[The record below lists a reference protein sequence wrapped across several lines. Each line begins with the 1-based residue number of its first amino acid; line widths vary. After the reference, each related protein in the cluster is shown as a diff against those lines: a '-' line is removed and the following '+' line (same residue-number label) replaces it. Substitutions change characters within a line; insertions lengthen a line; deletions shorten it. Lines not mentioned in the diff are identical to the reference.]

1 MSASKT
7 FKTLRQSLLIAV
19 TSATFLVG
27 CGQSDSRSTSD
38 IVSETSSTLDLNDSQ
53 AWEMARVVD
62 TARPAFELLKELR
75 VQLREEMLAQM
86 QQDSVNVEDV
96 NALLE
101 ANWASVLAKLP
112 SVAQN
117 FTDFHT
123 MLTPE
128 QRIKVKE
135 RISKDWKSN
144 HLERLES
151 SNTSRI
157 VFGMSIALD
166 LDDIQEQEMTNLIN
180 TLRNESEEFKE
191 RRVELN
197 EEMYEQILQDSVNVE
212 DVQALLDVR
221 WSEVQSKLPL
231 LAQGF
236 TDFHTILTQEQR
248 VKIAEKLKKK
258 WDSGNRGSRQ

>member
-27 CGQSDSRSTSD
+27 CGQPDSKSTSE
-38 IVSETSSTLDLNDSQ
+38 IVSETSSTLDLNDAQ
-53 AWEMARVVD
+53 AREMARVVD
-62 TARPAFELLKELR
+62 TARPELEVLKKIR
-75 VQLREEMLAQM
+75 GQLREEMLAQM
-86 QQDSVNVEDV
+86 QQDSVNVEEI

-101 ANWASVLAKLP
+101 ATWASVHTKLP
-112 SVAQN
+112 VLAQKI
-117 FTDFHT
+117 TDFYT

-128 QRIKVKE
+128 QRSKVKE
-135 RISKDWKSN
+135 RISKGWKSN

-151 SNTSRI
+151 ANTSRI

-166 LDDIQEQEMTNLIN
+166 LDDIQEQEVTNLIN
-180 TLRNESEEFKE
+180 TLRSKSVEIKE
-191 RRVELN
+191 RHRELR
-197 EEMYEQILQDSVNVE
+197 EEMYEQMLQDSVNAE
-212 DVQALLDVR
+212 DVAALLDVR

-236 TDFHTILTQEQR
+236 ADFHKILTQEQR
-248 VKIAEKLKKK
+248 VKIAQKLEKK
-258 WDSGNRGSRQ
+258 WDSRN

>member
-1 MSASKT
+1 MSESKT

-27 CGQSDSRSTSD
+27 CGQQDTMSTSD
-38 IVSETSSTLDLNDSQ
+38 IVSETSSTLDLNDLQ
-53 AWEMARVVD
+53 TREMARVVD
-62 TARPAFELLKELR
+62 TARPEFKILKELR
-75 VQLREEMLAQM
+75 AQLREEIITQM
-86 QQDSVNVEDV
+86 QQDSVDVLDV

-101 ANWASVLAKLP
+101 ANWASVHARLP
-112 SVAQN
+112 ELAQN

-191 RRVELN
+191 RRVELK
-197 EEMYEQILQDSVNVE
+197 EEMYQQILQDSVNVE
-212 DVQALLDVR
+212 DVEALLDVR

-248 VKIAEKLKKK
+248 VKIAQKLEKK
-258 WDSGNRGSRQ
+258 WDSGNLGNR

>member
-1 MSASKT
+1 MSESKT
-7 FKTLRQSLLIAV
+7 FKTLRQSLLIAI

-27 CGQSDSRSTSD
+27 CGQQDTMSTSD

-62 TARPAFELLKELR
+62 TARPEFELLKELR

-86 QQDSVNVEDV
+86 QQDSVDVLDV

-101 ANWASVLAKLP
+101 ANWASVHAKLP
-112 SVAQN
+112 ALAQN

-123 MLTPE
+123 LLTPE

-135 RISKDWKSN
+135 QMSKGWESN
-144 HLERLES
+144 HFVRLES

-191 RRVELN
+191 RRIGLR

-212 DVQALLDVR
+212 DVEALLDIR
-221 WSEVQSKLPL
+221 WSEVQIKLLL
-231 LAQGF
+231 LAQVF

-248 VKIAEKLKKK
+248 VKIAEKLEKK
-258 WDSGNRGSRQ
+258 WDSGNRENRY

>member
-7 FKTLRQSLLIAV
+7 FKKLRQSLLIAV

-27 CGQSDSRSTSD
+27 CGQPDSMSTSD
-38 IVSETSSTLDLNDSQ
+38 IVSETSSTLDLNDAQ
-53 AWEMARVVD
+53 AREMARVVD
-62 TARPAFELLKELR
+62 TARPELEVLKEIR

-86 QQDSVNVEDV
+86 QQDSVNMEDT

-101 ANWASVLAKLP
+101 ANWASVHTKLP
-112 SVAQN
+112 ALAQK

-128 QRIKVKE
+128 QRSKVKE
-135 RISKDWKSN
+135 RMSKGLKTN

-180 TLRNESEEFKE
+180 NLRNESEEFKE
-191 RRVELN
+191 RRVELK
-197 EEMYEQILQDSVNVE
+197 EEMYEKILQDSVNVE
-212 DVQALLDVR
+212 DVKALLDVR

-236 TDFHTILTQEQR
+236 TDFHTILTKEQR
-248 VKIAEKLKKK
+248 VKIAQKLEKK
-258 WDSGNRGSRQ
+258 WDSGNDS

>member
-1 MSASKT
+1 M
-7 FKTLRQSLLIAV
+7 
-19 TSATFLVG
+19 
-27 CGQSDSRSTSD
+27 
-38 IVSETSSTLDLNDSQ
+38 
-53 AWEMARVVD
+53 
-62 TARPAFELLKELR
+62 
-75 VQLREEMLAQM
+75 
-86 QQDSVNVEDV
+86 NVEEI

-101 ANWASVLAKLP
+101 ATWASVHTKLP
-112 SVAQN
+112 VLAQK

-128 QRIKVKE
+128 QRSKVKE
-135 RISKDWKSN
+135 RMSKGWKTN
-144 HLERLES
+144 DLERLES

-180 TLRNESEEFKE
+180 NLRNESEEFKE
-191 RRVELN
+191 RRVELK
-197 EEMYEQILQDSVNVE
+197 EEMYEKILQDSVNVE
-212 DVQALLDVR
+212 DVEALLDVR

-248 VKIAEKLKKK
+248 VKIAQKLEKK
-258 WDSGNRGSRQ
+258 WDSGNRGNR

>member
-1 MSASKT
+1 MSESKT
-7 FKTLRQSLLIAV
+7 FKTLRQSLLIVV

-27 CGQSDSRSTSD
+27 CGQPDSMSTSD

-62 TARPAFELLKELR
+62 TARSAFELLKELR

-191 RRVELN
+191 RRVELK

-248 VKIAEKLKKK
+248 VKTAEKLEKK
-258 WDSGNRGSRQ
+258 WDSGNRGSR

>member
-1 MSASKT
+1 MSESKT

-27 CGQSDSRSTSD
+27 CGQQDTMSTSD
-38 IVSETSSTLDLNDSQ
+38 IVSETSSTLDLNDLQ
-53 AWEMARVVD
+53 TREMARVVD
-62 TARPAFELLKELR
+62 TARPEFKILKELR
-75 VQLREEMLAQM
+75 AQLREEIITQM
-86 QQDSVNVEDV
+86 QQDSVDVLDV

-101 ANWASVLAKLP
+101 ANWASVHARLP
-112 SVAQN
+112 ELAQN

-128 QRIKVKE
+128 QRIKLKDQM
-135 RISKDWKSN
+135 SKGWESN
-144 HLERLES
+144 HLARLES

-166 LDDIQEQEMTNLIN
+166 LDNTQEEEITNIIN
-180 TLRNESEEFKE
+180 TLRSKSEGFRE
-191 RRVELN
+191 RHIGLR
-197 EEMYEQILQDSVNVE
+197 EEMYEQMLQDSVNVE
-212 DVQALLDVR
+212 DVKALLDIR

>member
-1 MSASKT
+1 MSACKT
-7 FKTLRQSLLIAV
+7 FKTFRQSLLIAV
-19 TSATFLVG
+19 TSATLLVG
-27 CGQSDSRSTSD
+27 CGQPDSRSTSD

-191 RRVELN
+191 RRVELK

-212 DVQALLDVR
+212 GVEALLDIR

-248 VKIAEKLKKK
+248 VKTAEKLEKK
-258 WDSGNRGSRQ
+258 WDSGNRGSR

>member
-7 FKTLRQSLLIAV
+7 FKKLRQSLLIAV
-19 TSATFLVG
+19 TSATILVG
-27 CGQSDSRSTSD
+27 CGQPDSMSTSD
-38 IVSETSSTLDLNDSQ
+38 IVSETSSTLDLNDAQ
-53 AWEMARVVD
+53 AREMARVVD
-62 TARPAFELLKELR
+62 TARPELEVLKEIR

-86 QQDSVNVEDV
+86 QQDSVNMEDT

-101 ANWASVLAKLP
+101 ANWASVLTKLP

-128 QRIKVKE
+128 QRIKLKE
-135 RISKDWKSN
+135 QMSKGWESN
-144 HLERLES
+144 HFARLES

-166 LDDIQEQEMTNLIN
+166 LDDIQEQEITNLIN
-180 TLRNESEEFKE
+180 TFRSKSEEIKE
-191 RRVELN
+191 RHLGLR
-197 EEMYEQILQDSVNVE
+197 EEMYEQMLQDSVNVE
-212 DVQALLDVR
+212 DVAALLDVR

-236 TDFHTILTQEQR
+236 TDFHTILTKEQR
-248 VKIAEKLKKK
+248 VKIAQKLEKK
-258 WDSGNRGSRQ
+258 WDSGNRGNR

>member
-7 FKTLRQSLLIAV
+7 FKKLRQSLLIAV

-27 CGQSDSRSTSD
+27 CGQPDSMSTSD
-38 IVSETSSTLDLNDSQ
+38 IVSETSSTLDLNDAQ
-53 AWEMARVVD
+53 AREMARVVD
-62 TARPAFELLKELR
+62 TARPELEVVKEIR
-75 VQLREEMLAQM
+75 GQLREEMLAQM
-86 QQDSVNVEDV
+86 QQDSVNMEDL

-101 ANWASVLAKLP
+101 ANWASGHAKLP
-112 SVAQN
+112 ALAQK

-128 QRIKVKE
+128 QRSKVKE
-135 RISKDWKSN
+135 RMSKGWKTN

-166 LDDIQEQEMTNLIN
+166 LDDIQEKEITNLIN
-180 TLRNESEEFKE
+180 TLRSKSEEMKE
-191 RRVELN
+191 RHLELK
-197 EEMYEQILQDSVNVE
+197 EMSEQMLQDSVTVE
-212 DVQALLDVR
+212 DTAALFKFR

-236 TDFHTILTQEQR
+236 ADFHKILTQEQR
-248 VKIAEKLKKK
+248 VKIAQKLEKK
-258 WDSGNRGSRQ
+258 